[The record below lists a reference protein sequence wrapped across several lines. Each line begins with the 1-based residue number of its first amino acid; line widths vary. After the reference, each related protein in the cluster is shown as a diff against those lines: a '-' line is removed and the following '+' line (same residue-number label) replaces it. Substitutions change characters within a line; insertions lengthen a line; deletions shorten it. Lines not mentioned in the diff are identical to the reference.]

1 MTGTQCP
8 KCGRWMTAY
17 PMNEG
22 LDDETRTWMGTDYRC
37 ERCGENIYIPRSE
50 PAGGER
56 R

>member
-1 MTGTQCP
+1 MAGTQCP

-17 PMNEG
+17 PINES
-22 LDDETRTWMGTDYRC
+22 LDGESRTWMGTQYCC
-37 ERCGENIYIPRSE
+37 EKCGESIYVDRPA